1 MPQSLPPPH
10 HFASETH
17 PSYLRQN
24 FDGPPTAFIQVA
36 STLPCQNQT
45 RISDARTPSQ
55 LRHRDLRPSGSLAGR
70 GLIISHE
77 WKEDSPLSPSP
88 RIRRAILRQ
97 FADPCSCWHVAARGW
112 IDRDRTTSRTDSH
125 TQRKSQNVPR
135 TFQPR
140 SWLRRTNSMRDSQCR
155 DGKGVTQTRHID
167 RRPR

>member
-1 MPQSLPPPH
+1 MAQSQGQTLPIPY
-10 HFASETH
+10 HFASKTH

-24 FDGPPTAFIQVA
+24 FNGPSTAFIQVA
-36 STLPCQNQT
+36 STPPCQNQT

-97 FADPCSCWHVAARGW
+97 FADPCSCWHVDGSTATG
-112 IDRDRTTSRTDSH
+112 
-125 TQRKSQNVPR
+125 
-135 TFQPR
+135 QPVGQ
-140 SWLRRTNSMRDSQCR
+140 T
-155 DGKGVTQTRHID
+155 VT
-167 RRPR
+167 PNEKAKMFLVLSSPEAG